1 MKSKNK
7 SSSLII
13 CLILVFFSSAPAISG
28 ENYVVERLW
37 PLLKQP
43 WYFDLPYCVAADS
56 KGYIYVTNSANDL
69 IQKFTS
75 DGYLVTQWGT
85 EGSGN
90 GEFEGPDGIAVDPDG
105 FVYVV
110 DNGNNRIQKFSPD
123 GAYLTQWGTKGSGNG
138 EFNLP
143 RGIATDAAGFVYV
156 ADTGNNRIQ
165 KFRSDGTYLTQWG
178 KKGSGDGE
186 LDTPVGVAVNA
197 DGSVYVTDR
206 ENDRVQKFT
215 SEGNFIGKWGETL
228 FSDPQGIA
236 IDADGF
242 VYVND
247 MFNHRIWKFTA
258 DGKLVTEWG
267 TPGTKGGEFN
277 LPYGMAAD
285 PNGCIYIADV
295 RNHRIQ
301 KFTTDGKRISV
312 WSVWGGSDEGG
323 RFNWPY
329 GIAADSQGILYVADT
344 FNHRIQKFD
353 AEGKLLSQWGI
364 KGIGDA
370 EFDCP
375 YDTAVDSEDFVYVA
389 DRNNHRIQK
398 FTADGKFVGLWGAEQ
413 LDSPQGLGIDT
424 QRNYIYVADG
434 SNSVFKFTK
443 TGDFI
448 RKWGVKGSG
457 DGQFDNPHDAAVD
470 DEGVVYVADSANHR
484 IQKFTADG
492 EFVGKWEGE
501 AAQKLNLPYG
511 VAIQGNDVYVADSGN
526 HRIQKFTPDGQ
537 FLASWGEK
545 GSFPG
550 QMICPAG
557 VAVISDGTVYIADT
571 DNHRIQAFKN
581 VTLLKNSKA
590 VILAGGGPG
599 NWNELWDATQMTA
612 NFAYRA
618 LVYRGFTKQS
628 IYYLTA
634 DTDLDLDRNGEAD
647 DADDD
652 ATKANLQYA
661 ITEWAKDAE
670 NLVLYLVDHGGQNT
684 FRMNDKEILS
694 ADELDSWLDTAQ
706 ANISGNVIVV
716 YDACESGSFLSVLIP
731 PNSKKRMVIAST
743 SPDESAYFATQGSV
757 SFSAYFWSQI
767 FSGCSV
773 KYAFETARNAMS
785 ILTQKQHPLL
795 DADGNG
801 TGNESQDEIL
811 AGTIYLGNIPGDT
824 DSGSPIIS
832 LISPEQ
838 TITGKNSAQLYADV
852 TDPDG
857 ISRVW
862 AIIRPPDYRQSM
874 SGNPVYEL
882 PRVDFL
888 PTENNRWET
897 DYSGF
902 DIRGT
907 YQIAVYAR
915 DRIGNT
921 AVPQL
926 TTVSVE
932 SPLRRRAV
940 IILGESASDMMPA
953 LANMGKTAY
962 NALRFQGYSDEDI
975 YFMSPETS
983 LTGWDASPT
992 LKNINYALEEWGA
1005 ADTQDMVLYLAGKGE
1020 SGKFKVKE
1028 DETLSASDLSVL
1040 LDTLQKKIAGRVIF
1054 IYDADQSGSFLEYL
1068 RPPEEKERILISG
1081 IGKNQPAYFL
1091 SQGEVSFSGYFWRG
1105 IANGETVRDA
1115 FVHAKK
1121 AVSLLCQDQMPQCK
1135 DSDMP
1140 QMDDNGNGIGNESDF
1155 DGALARQCV
1164 IGSGIM
1170 LADDAPVIGTI
1181 FPDRKLAADQTSAT
1195 IWAKNVC
1202 STGTIEK
1209 VWAVIM
1215 PETGVLSEIDLDY
1228 NSASERHE
1236 TDYDGFSGFG
1246 VYTAAVYA
1254 KDADGNISSPVI
1266 GRFYKYADP
1275 IQGDING
1282 DGAVNLR
1289 DAVIVMRNLSG
1300 ADHAGIRADYAVTGI
1315 VSIVDV
1321 NGDHKA
1327 GMAEVIY
1334 ALRIASEL

>member
-1 MKSKNK
+1 MKSL
-7 SSSLII
+7 SFIF
-13 CLILVFFSSAPAISG
+13 CCILLFFSFAPALPG
-28 ENYVVERLW
+28 ENYVFERLW
-37 PLLKQP
+37 PPLKQP
-43 WYFDLPYCVAADS
+43 WYFDLPYGVAADM
-56 KGYIYVTNSANDL
+56 KGYIYVTNSAGDL
-69 IQKFTS
+69 VQKFTS

-85 EGSGN
+85 EGSGD
-90 GEFEGPDGIAVDPDG
+90 GAFEGPDGIAVDPDG
-105 FVYVV
+105 FVYVA
-110 DNGNNRIQKFSPD
+110 DSGNSRIQKFTSD
-123 GAYLTQWGTKGSGNG
+123 GAYLTQWGAKGSGNG

-156 ADTGNNRIQ
+156 ADTGNHRIQ
-165 KFRSDGTYLTQWG
+165 KFRSDGAYLSRWG
-178 KKGSGDGE
+178 TKGSGNGE
-186 LDTPVGVAVNA
+186 LDTPVGVAA
-197 DGSVYVTDR
+197 SPDGSVYVTDR

-215 SEGNFIGKWGETL
+215 SDGIFIGKWGETF

-236 IDADGF
+236 VDAEGF

-247 MFNHRIWKFTA
+247 MFNHRIQKFTS
-258 DGKLVTEWG
+258 GGELVSQWG
-267 TPGTKGGEFN
+267 SEGAKGGQFN

-285 PNGCIYIADV
+285 PNGCICVADV

-301 KFTTDGKRISV
+301 KFASDGTLLA
-312 WSVWGGSDEGG
+312 VWGGSDEGG

-329 GIAADSQGILYVADT
+329 GIAADPQGILYVADT
-344 FNHRIQKFD
+344 FNHRVQKFESD
-353 AEGKLLSQWGI
+353 GALLSRWGV
-364 KGIGDA
+364 KGNGDA

-375 YDTAVDSEDFVYVA
+375 YDVAVDAEGFVYAA
-389 DRNNHRIQK
+389 DRNNRRIQK
-398 FTADGKFVGLWGAEQ
+398 FTAEGKFVNSWGAEQ
-413 LDSPQGLGIDT
+413 LDSPQGIGIDT
-424 QRNYIYVADG
+424 KNNDIYVADG

-457 DGQFDNPHDAAVD
+457 DGQFDNPHDVAVD
-470 DEGVVYVADSANHR
+470 DKGFVYVADVRNHR
-484 IQKFTADG
+484 IQKFTAEG
-492 EFVGKWEGE
+492 EFLLRWDGNEN
-501 AAQKLNLPYG
+501 QKLNLPYG
-511 VAIQGNDVYVADSGN
+511 IAVHGDNVYVTDLGN
-526 HRIQKFTPDGQ
+526 HRIQKFAPDGQ

-550 QMICPAG
+550 QMIYPAG

-581 VTLLKNSKA
+581 VTLLRNSKA

-599 NWNELWDATQMTA
+599 DWNNLWDATEMTA

-618 LVYRGFTKQS
+618 LVYRGFTKES
-628 IYYLTA
+628 IYYLTS
-634 DTDLDLDRNGEAD
+634 DTDLDLDRNGEPD
-647 DADDD
+647 DADGD
-652 ATKANLQYA
+652 ATKANLQHA

-670 NLVLYLVDHGGQNT
+670 NLVLYLVDHGGDRS
-684 FRMNDKEILS
+684 FRVNNKETLS
-694 ADELDSWLDTAQ
+694 AAELGSWLNTAQ
-706 ANISGNVIVV
+706 THISGNVIAV
-716 YDACESGSFLSVLIP
+716 YDACGSGSFLSSLTAP
-731 PNSKKRMVIAST
+731 SGKKRMIVAST
-743 SPDESAYFATQGSV
+743 SPGEAAYFVTQGSV
-757 SFSAYFWSQI
+757 SFSTYFWSHI
-767 FSGCSV
+767 FSGYSV
-773 KYAFETARNAMS
+773 KDAFETARNAMS
-785 ILTQKQHPLL
+785 ILTEKQHPLL

-811 AGTIYLGNIPGDT
+811 AGSIYIGYIGNIPSAA
-824 DSGSPIIS
+824 DSSSPIIS

-838 TITGKNSAQLYADV
+838 TVTGKNAASLYAEV
-852 TDPDG
+852 ADPDG
-857 ISRVW
+857 IARVW
-862 AIIRPPDYRQSM
+862 AVIRPPDYRQSV

-888 PTENNRWET
+888 PRENNRWKAE
-897 DYSGF
+897 YSGF

-907 YQIAVYAR
+907 YQIAVYAK

-921 AVPQL
+921 AVPKL

-940 IILGESASDMMPA
+940 IVLGESPSDMKPA

-975 YFMSPETS
+975 YVMNPETS
-983 LTGWDASPT
+983 SEGWDALPT
-992 LKNINYALEEWGA
+992 SDNIRCALEEWGA
-1005 ADTQDMVLYLAGKGE
+1005 ADTQDMLLYLAGKGE
-1020 SGKFKVKE
+1020 SGKFAVSE
-1028 DETLSASDLSVL
+1028 NESLSASDLSVL

-1054 IYDADQSGSFLEYL
+1054 IYDADYSGSFLEHL
-1068 RPPEEKERILISG
+1068 RPPEGKERILITG
-1081 IGKNQPAYFL
+1081 IGKSHPEYFL
-1091 SQGEVSFSGYFWRG
+1091 SQGEISFSGYFWRG

-1121 AVSLLCQDQMPQCK
+1121 SASFQCK
-1135 DSDMP
+1135 DQMP
-1140 QMDDNGNGIGNESDF
+1140 QMDDNGNGIGNDDA

-1170 LADDAPVIGTI
+1170 LADDTPVIGTI
-1181 FPDRKLAADQTSAT
+1181 FPDQKLAESSSAT
-1195 IWAKNVC
+1195 IWAKDVS
-1202 STGTIEK
+1202 STGTIAK
-1209 VWAVIM
+1209 VWAVVM
-1215 PETGVLSEIDLDY
+1215 PPISLNPLENTATVLPDTELVY
-1228 NSASERHE
+1228 NSVFERYE
-1236 TDYDGFSGFG
+1236 GVYEDFSAYGA
-1246 VYTAAVYA
+1246 YTAAVYA
-1254 KDADGNISSPVI
+1254 KDKNGNISSPVI

-1315 VSIVDV
+1315 VGIVDV

-1327 GMAEVIY
+1327 GMAEAIF
-1334 ALRIASEL
+1334 ALRLAAFSGVQK